1 MDKSTSRSIHRAR
14 ALLWASNN
22 IAFFLDT
29 KLLSGVSPSAGAFDR
44 SIPKVTKLSALHPTN
59 IRRPVPVDG
68 AADLTG
74 LSVSTLN
81 KMRLT
86 GDGPAYLKLGRRV
99 AYDVADLDAWMAS
112 KRRHSTSEAA

>member
-1 MDKSTSRSIHRAR
+1 M
-14 ALLWASNN
+14 
-22 IAFFLDT
+22 
-29 KLLSGVSPSAGAFDR
+29 SPSAGAFDR
-44 SIPKVTKLSALHPTN
+44 RTSMVTHLSSLPPPNIHP
-59 IRRPVPVDG
+59 RVPVHG

-99 AYDVADLDAWMAS
+99 AYDLADLDSWLAS